1 MCLIKCYCYVQY
13 WRRDAGVKGGGGVD
27 DVEPNTRREVMF
39 LFIRRY
45 GRRIRQVGGN
55 VGK

>member
-1 MCLIKCYCYVQY
+1 MYSTGD
-13 WRRDAGVKGGGGVD
+13 DAGVKGGRGVD